1 MTPKPPNRHQV
12 DDARRLQTLFYEWQT
27 RRQAQ
32 GLPFSQAEAANILGF
47 GQSAVSQYLKGT
59 IPLNFRAASKFAE
72 LLGCPIGRISPSIA
86 DQAKHLTER
95 VASASDEYAEWRQKR
110 GLPAVGRSAAIEMA
124 KQSLASPTSV
134 KHPLL
139 GWLEISGWLKASA
152 SASQFDAAT
161 WYGAPI
167 DVSSKSFYLVVPGDS
182 MWNPAAPLSF
192 HQGELILVD
201 PEVTPISGSYV
212 VVQEIGASEPS
223 FRQLIEEAGKRY
235 LQALNPAWPD
245 RITPLSDD
253 ATILGT
259 VKSKMVFFPT

>member
-1 MTPKPPNRHQV
+1 M
-12 DDARRLQTLFYEWQT
+12 
-27 RRQAQ
+27 
-32 GLPFSQAEAANILGF
+32 LGV

-86 DQAKHLTER
+86 QQAKHLTDR
-95 VASASDEYAEWRQKR
+95 VASASEEYAEWREKR
-110 GLPAVGRSAAIEMA
+110 GLPSLGRSAAIVAMPNRAAEPQIA
-124 KQSLASPTSV
+124 AGTTAGSPI

-139 GWLEISGWLKASA
+139 DLTQVGEWLRTGENTD
-152 SASQFDAAT
+152 QFQAER

-167 DVSSKSFYLVVPGDS
+167 DVSPKSFYLVVPGDS
-182 MWNPAAPLSF
+182 MWNQTAPVSF
-192 HQGELILVD
+192 HKGELILVD
-201 PEVTPISGSYV
+201 PEVPPINGSYV
-212 VVQEIGASEPS
+212 VVQESAESEPS
-223 FRQLIEEAGKRY
+223 FRQLIGEAGKFY

-245 RITPLSDD
+245 RITALPDD